1 MTPKRM
7 QVTRREFLKSTATTG
22 AALSLFSFL
31 PAGRGANRPSNRV
44 RLASIGTSRNP
55 SGGDGRGT
63 ELAVGFASLIG
74 VQVAYVCDVDER
86 NVPKDAAW

>member
-1 MTPKRM
+1 MTPKST
-7 QVTRREFLKSTATTG
+7 QVTRRDFLKSTVATS
-22 AALSLFSFL
+22 AALSVFSVL
-31 PAGRGANRPSNRV
+31 PAVRGANSPSNRLRV
-44 RLASIGTSRNP
+44 ASIGTSRNP